1 MSRPLLTRRQFEVL
15 ISFARLQAENGLA
28 PTLEE
33 LGRELNLN
41 RATVHGHVA
50 ALVEKGMLE
59 NLLPG
64 ASRGLDV
71 TETGRAHLP
80 ADRPT
85 TIPNSHGG
93 RLAAAS
99 SRQPHSGPERPL
111 QLLGRIAAGGPI
123 ETLEEPVD
131 LDLPDY
137 LQVQDHHY
145 LLEVAGDSMQNA
157 GIHPGDL
164 VMIDRQAAVRRN
176 DIVVAVLQKNG
187 REECTLKRWHP
198 LNTRRV
204 LLLPENPRYSPL
216 EVDTKELELRGVV
229 RAVIR
234 RV

>member
-15 ISFARLQAENGLA
+15 TSFAKLQDDNGLA

-33 LGRELNLN
+33 LGRELGLN

-50 ALVEKGMLE
+50 ALVEKEMLE

-64 ASRGLDV
+64 ASRGLDL
-71 TETGRAHLP
+71 TDTGRASLP
-80 ADRPT
+80 AERKA
-85 TIPNSHGG
+85 TIPDSHGK
-93 RLAAAS
+93 RPAS
-99 SRQPHSGPERPL
+99 AGPRQTLTGQNRPL

-123 ETLEEPVD
+123 EALEEPVD
-131 LDLPDY
+131 MDLPDY

-164 VMIDRQAAVRRN
+164 VMIDRQAAANRN
-176 DIVVAVLQKNG
+176 DIVVAVLQKDG

-216 EVDTKELELRGVV
+216 EVDSKELELRGVV

>member
-1 MSRPLLTRRQFEVL
+1 MSRPLLTRRQYEVL
-15 ISFARLQAENGLA
+15 LSFAQLQAENGLA

-33 LGRELNLN
+33 LGRELGLN
-41 RATVHGHVA
+41 RATVHGHIQ

-64 ASRGLDV
+64 ASRGLDL
-71 TETGRAHLP
+71 TDAGRSSLP
-80 ADRPT
+80 AEEPAP
-85 TIPNSHGG
+85 IPDSPSGHS
-93 RLAAAS
+93 LPAS
-99 SRQPHSGPERPL
+99 AGQTPPAVPQL

-123 ETLEEPVD
+123 ETLEEPQN

-137 LQVQDHHY
+137 LHVQEHHY

-164 VMIDRQAAVRRN
+164 VMIDREASVRRN
-176 DIVVAVLQKNG
+176 DIVVAVLQDGG

-198 LNTRRV
+198 LDPKRV
-204 LLLPENPRYSPL
+204 LLLPENPRYAPL
-216 EVDTKELELRGVV
+216 EVDTAELEVRGVV

>member
-1 MSRPLLTRRQFEVL
+1 MSRPLLTRRQHEVL
-15 ISFARLQAENGLA
+15 LCFARLQEEQGLA

-33 LGRELNLN
+33 LGKELGLN
-41 RATVHGHVA
+41 RATIHGHIQ

-64 ASRGLDV
+64 ASRGLDL
-71 TETGRAHLP
+71 TEAGQSNLPSARLNPIPDSTGQAPGGASPRQSLP
-80 ADRPT
+80 QQAP
-85 TIPNSHGG
+85 G
-93 RLAAAS
+93 
-99 SRQPHSGPERPL
+99 L

-123 ETLEEPVD
+123 ETLEDPVD
-131 LDLPDY
+131 VDLPDY
-137 LQVQDHHY
+137 LRVQEHHY

-164 VMIDRQAAVRRN
+164 VMIDRQGQANRN
-176 DIVVAVLQKNG
+176 DIVVAVLQRDG

-198 LNTRRV
+198 LNDRRV

-216 EVDTKELELRGVV
+216 EVNTQELELRGVV